1 MPGKSLKFC
10 ETKHGIRRLYAL
22 FLNENIM
29 GLGWAG
35 GGGVVKTRLK
45 KRLIQEDLNEA
56 TLHVIGR

>member
-10 ETKHGIRRLYAL
+10 ETMHGIRRLYAL

-35 GGGVVKTRLK
+35 GQLK
-45 KRLIQEDLNEA
+45 QDLEKRPIQEDLNEA

>member
-35 GGGVVKTRLK
+35 GGGGQLKQDLK
-45 KRLIQEDLNEA
+45 KD
-56 TLHVIGR
+56 

>member
-10 ETKHGIRRLYAL
+10 ETMHEIRRLYAL

-35 GGGVVKTRLK
+35 GAGKTRFK